1 MLFANSSRPGGRVKR
16 IAVVEGDG
24 IGREVI
30 PVAAA
35 ALRSLRPDWEQV
47 TVELGL
53 ERWRRTGAAIDD
65 ADLATIAACDAV
77 LFGAVSS
84 APRGEYPSVVLR
96 LRRALGLY
104 ANIRPVRAAAC
115 DLVIVRENSE
125 GLYAGRERVEADRA
139 CTERV
144 ITRAATERIVR
155 VACGIAAGRRCLTIG
170 HKANVLAADRFFL
183 EVARGVAAAAG
194 VATEDA
200 FIDALCLDVLRR
212 PGRYD
217 VVVVENMFGDI
228 LSDVAAF
235 HAGGLGLLPSANLGD
250 GPPLFEP
257 VHGSA
262 PDIAG
267 KGIANPVAALRCVG
281 MLLDHLGDGASARRL
296 DAAIDGAMARGYA
309 TPDLGG
315 TTGTEDFGAAV
326 LAGLY
331 GDSRGPGPDWR
342 GT

>member
-1 MLFANSSRPGGRVKR
+1 MTR

-24 IGREVI
+24 IGREVV

-35 ALRSLRPDWEQV
+35 ALQVLRPEWEQLP
-47 TVELGL
+47 VELGL
-53 ERWRRTGAAIDD
+53 ERWRRTGTALDE
-65 ADLATIAACDAV
+65 ADLEVLRSSDAV

-84 APRGEYPSVVLR
+84 APNGEYPSVVLA

-104 ANIRPVRAAAC
+104 ANIRPVLGGGA
-115 DLVIVRENSE
+115 DLVVVRENSE
-125 GLYAGRERVEADRA
+125 GLYAGRERIEADRA

-144 ITRAATERIVR
+144 ITRAATERIAR
-155 VACGIAAGRRCLTIG
+155 LACRLAAGRRHLTIG

-183 EVARGVAAAAG
+183 GIARGVAAAEG
-194 VATEDA
+194 VPVDDA

-217 VVVVENMFGDI
+217 VILVENMFGDI

-235 HAGGLGLLPSANLGD
+235 HVGGLGLLPSANLGERHT
-250 GPPLFEP
+250 LFEP

-267 KGIANPVAALRCVG
+267 RGIANPTAALRSAA
-281 MLLDHLGDGASARRL
+281 MLLDHLGDTGAAERL
-296 DAAIDGAMARGYA
+296 NIAIEEVMARGLR

-315 TTGTEDFGAAV
+315 TASTLEFGDAV
-326 LAGLY
+326 LAALEK
-331 GDSRGPGPDWR
+331 RG
-342 GT
+342 

>member
-1 MLFANSSRPGGRVKR
+1 MR

-35 ALRSLRPDWEQV
+35 ALHFLHPDWEQIP
-47 TVELGL
+47 VELGL

-65 ADLATIAACDAV
+65 RDLDLLSSCDAV

-84 APRGEYPSVVLR
+84 APHGEYPSVVLR
-96 LRRALGLY
+96 LRRALDLY
-104 ANIRPVRAAAC
+104 ANIRPVRGDGV
-115 DLVIVRENSE
+115 DLVVVRENSE

-144 ITRAATERIVR
+144 ITRAGTERITR
-155 VACGIAAGRRCLTIG
+155 IACRIAAGRRTLTIG

-183 EVARGVAAAAG
+183 EVARGVAASEGVPAG
-194 VATEDA
+194 DA

-212 PGRYD
+212 PERYD
-217 VVVVENMFGDI
+217 VILVENMFGDI

-235 HAGGLGLLPSANLGD
+235 HVGGLGLLPSANLGD
-250 GPPLFEP
+250 RHALFEP

-267 KGIANPVAALRCVG
+267 QGIANPVAALRCTA
-281 MLLDHLGDGASARRL
+281 MLLDHLGDAPNAVRIE
-296 DAAIDGAMARGYA
+296 AVIDRIIARGCA
-309 TPDLGG
+309 TPDLRG
-315 TTGTEDFGAAV
+315 TATTLEFGTAV
-326 LAGLY
+326 LAEL
-331 GDSRGPGPDWR
+331 
-342 GT
+342 

>member
-1 MLFANSSRPGGRVKR
+1 
-16 IAVVEGDG
+16 
-24 IGREVI
+24 
-30 PVAAA
+30 
-35 ALRSLRPDWEQV
+35 
-47 TVELGL
+47 
-53 ERWRRTGAAIDD
+53 
-65 ADLATIAACDAV
+65 
-77 LFGAVSS
+77 
-84 APRGEYPSVVLR
+84 
-96 LRRALGLY
+96 
-104 ANIRPVRAAAC
+104 
-115 DLVIVRENSE
+115 
-125 GLYAGRERVEADRA
+125 
-139 CTERV
+139 
-144 ITRAATERIVR
+144 
-155 VACGIAAGRRCLTIG
+155 
-170 HKANVLAADRFFL
+170 
-183 EVARGVAAAAG
+183 

-267 KGIANPVAALRCVG
+267 KGIANPMAALRCVG
-281 MLLDHLGDGASARRL
+281 MLLDHLGDGASAHRL

-309 TPDLGG
+309 TLDLGG
-315 TTGTEDFGAAV
+315 TTMTEDFGAAV

-331 GDSRGPGPDWR
+331 GDSRGADSDWSV
-342 GT
+342 T